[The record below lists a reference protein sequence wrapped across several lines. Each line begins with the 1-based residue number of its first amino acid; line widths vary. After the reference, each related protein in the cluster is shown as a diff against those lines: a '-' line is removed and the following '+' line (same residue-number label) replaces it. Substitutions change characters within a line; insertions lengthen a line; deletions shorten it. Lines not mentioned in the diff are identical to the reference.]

1 MSKVGILGAG
11 SWGSALAVL
20 LNNNGHEVTLWSAL
34 SDEVKE
40 LNEKREHTSK
50 LPGVKI
56 SEKILIT
63 DDLKAA
69 MEDKEV
75 LVTAV
80 PSSFTRSTAHSMK
93 PYIKDG
99 QIVVNVAKG
108 IEEATLF
115 TLSRVIEEELPR
127 ANVCVLS
134 GPSHAEEGSASSTYR
149 PAMPTRTF
157 PMKYIQ

>member
-50 LPGVKI
+50 LPGVRI

-69 MEDKEV
+69 MEDLDEF
-75 LVTAV
+75 LC
-80 PSSFTRSTAHSMK
+80 
-93 PYIKDG
+93 
-99 QIVVNVAKG
+99 
-108 IEEATLF
+108 L
-115 TLSRVIEEELPR
+115 
-127 ANVCVLS
+127 
-134 GPSHAEEGSASSTYR
+134 
-149 PAMPTRTF
+149 
-157 PMKYIQ
+157 